1 MNPMPPRTLPT
12 ALQTAWLARLLRR
25 LAAPLALAWI
35 ALPATAAAADCPPQA
50 QAPSAEQV
58 QTGLREA
65 QDRGLLWRVS
75 KGDQLGWLY
84 GTLHVGRLAW
94 AFPGPRITQALLAAD
109 TVALELDFSDPAI
122 MQAFGQAVAALQQ
135 RLAGHPLPAPLLA
148 RLAALAKADC
158 LASAGFD
165 AQPALLQVLALTVL
179 AARRDGLDPAFAQEF
194 SLGGFARAAGKA
206 LVSLENPAAQLA
218 ALAPDDPAEM
228 AAAVGQ
234 MLDQIEQGQARR
246 VLGQA
251 AAVWARG
258 DLEALTR
265 YGDWCAC
272 LLTETDRAQMRR
284 LNDARNPALADAITA
299 LLGQGKRV
307 FAAVGALH
315 MTGEQA
321 LPRLLAQR
329 GWRVERIPLAP
340 L

>member
-1 MNPMPPRTLPT
+1 MTPLV
-12 ALQTAWLARLLRR
+12 QLATRLACLLRR
-25 LAAPLALAWI
+25 LAAALALVGW
-35 ALPATAAAADCPPQA
+35 ALPATAAAASADCPPQA
-50 QAPSAEQV
+50 QAPSAGQV

-75 KGDQLGWLY
+75 KGDQHGWLY

-94 AFPGPRITQALLAAD
+94 AFPGPRITQALVAAD

-122 MQAFGQAVAALQQ
+122 VQAFGQAIAALQQ
-135 RLAGHPLPAPLLA
+135 RQAGHPLPAPLLA

-158 LASAGFD
+158 VASVGFD
-165 AQPALLQVLALTVL
+165 TQPALLQALALTVL

-194 SLGGFARAAGKA
+194 SLGGFARATGKP

-218 ALAPDDPAEM
+218 ALAPDDPAGM
-228 AAAVGQ
+228 AAAVAQ
-234 MLDQIEQGQARR
+234 MLDQIEQGLARR

-258 DLEALTR
+258 DLDALAR
-265 YGDWCAC
+265 YGDWCDC
-272 LLTETDRAQMRR
+272 LLTDTDRAQMRR
-284 LNDARNPALADAITA
+284 LNDARNPALTDGITA
-299 LLGQGKRV
+299 LMGQGKRV

-315 MTGEQA
+315 MTGDQA

-340 L
+340 P